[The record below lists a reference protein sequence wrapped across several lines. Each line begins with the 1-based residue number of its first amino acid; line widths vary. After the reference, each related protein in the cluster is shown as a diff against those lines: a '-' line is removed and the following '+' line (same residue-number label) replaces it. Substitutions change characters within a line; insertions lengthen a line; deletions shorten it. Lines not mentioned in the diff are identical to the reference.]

1 VQDCI
6 PACALGDRRFTRV
19 FDLVSGFYQVPLQP
33 AIQKYF
39 AARLVDGGSLT
50 PLRLPMG
57 VCFAPDL
64 LEIIVRIIVKRAI
77 LLAGRP
83 EVAYHVHIDNVRFAA
98 KTQDDVDAVAQIFQQ
113 LCAEASVTVTEE
125 DQTIF
130 LGVEY
135 DFLSDARGVVVRPSA
150 KSAAK
155 LAALAGAVLHTG
167 SSAWGSIRELFS
179 RCIYLSRITR
189 MPLGI
194 YYNVFKYMRRRLSQ
208 LSDDSSAETTVWGS
222 IVTEWK
228 DWVQAL
234 VAAAWTFHPPESQA
248 LDTVL
253 FTDASLSGYG
263 AILTTASGSVLEFGG
278 SWSNGHSSHEINSLE
293 AEAVFKAASHFKE
306 QLRAAKSITLV
317 VDNTS
322 TQYALRKGS
331 AACGILNNAVTRALG
346 ALPRDIPIRV
356 LYIPSASNPADP
368 ISRGSEL
375 SLVDLRSA
383 CGLVAVGSPV
393 SSLRVCTA
401 GRSATLRT

>member
-1 VQDCI
+1 
-6 PACALGDRRFTRV
+6 
-19 FDLVSGFYQVPLQP
+19 
-33 AIQKYF
+33 
-39 AARLVDGGSLT
+39 
-50 PLRLPMG
+50 
-57 VCFAPDL
+57 
-64 LEIIVRIIVKRAI
+64 
-77 LLAGRP
+77 
-83 EVAYHVHIDNVRFAA
+83 
-98 KTQDDVDAVAQIFQQ
+98 
-113 LCAEASVTVTEE
+113 
-125 DQTIF
+125 
-130 LGVEY
+130 
-135 DFLSDARGVVVRPSA
+135 
-150 KSAAK
+150 
-155 LAALAGAVLHTG
+155 
-167 SSAWGSIRELFS
+167 
-179 RCIYLSRITR
+179 